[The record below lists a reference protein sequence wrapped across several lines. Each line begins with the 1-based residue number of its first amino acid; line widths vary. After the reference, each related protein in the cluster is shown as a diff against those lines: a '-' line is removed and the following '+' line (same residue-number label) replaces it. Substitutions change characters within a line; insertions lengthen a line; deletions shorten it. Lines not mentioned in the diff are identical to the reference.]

1 MITFTLSAINCPIN
15 TAYWYATWYVPGVNT
30 SYSGW
35 LKPTDKVIFSGVAD
49 TADLYVTAYDGKY
62 VVLADKGT
70 WGKLTLKD
78 GGEYLADFATRK
90 VLEKVAPPVAA
101 EYRNLKAVFNA

>member
-1 MITFTLSAINCPIN
+1 MITFTLSAINYPLS
-15 TAYWYATWYVPGVNT
+15 TAYWYAIWYDGVNT

-49 TADLYVTAYDGKY
+49 TADLYVTAYDSKY
-62 VVLADKGT
+62 VVLANQGT
-70 WGKLTLKD
+70 WGKKTFKN

-90 VLEKVAPPVAA
+90 VSERIAAPVAA